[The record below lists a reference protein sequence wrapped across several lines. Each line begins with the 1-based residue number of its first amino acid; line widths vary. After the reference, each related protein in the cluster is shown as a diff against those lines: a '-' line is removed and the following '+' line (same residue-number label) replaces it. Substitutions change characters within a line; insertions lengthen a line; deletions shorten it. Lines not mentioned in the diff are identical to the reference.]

1 MALKMALK
9 SVKAVICAPLAATR
23 PKAATGFRRAGHAR
37 ANAALPQ
44 GQLPIAR
51 AMNIPLFPL
60 MTRSLMLGAASV
72 AAEPLSPEFEAY
84 VQGDEDLAQ
93 LSPCARHSRARL

>member
-9 SVKAVICAPLAATR
+9 SVKAVICAPVAAPR
-23 PKAATGFRRAGHAR
+23 PRAAAGFRQAGHAR

-44 GQLPIAR
+44 GQLPITR
-51 AMNIPLFPL
+51 AISIPLFPL
-60 MTRSLMLGAASV
+60 MTRSLMLGAVSA
-72 AAEPLSPEFEAY
+72 AAEPLSPQFEAY

-93 LSPCARHSRARL
+93 LSPCA